1 MKTNLN
7 RYFNFFRALVFR
19 AHFFSGFL
27 IIFFGRF
34 LQKEKTVKRFV
45 NKQLALAKTLSKL
58 NGKKLKVAAMAYLND
73 YNAALSLSDY
83 QIKCKL

>member
-1 MKTNLN
+1 M
-7 RYFNFFRALVFR
+7 
-19 AHFFSGFL
+19 
-27 IIFFGRF
+27 
-34 LQKEKTVKRFV
+34 
-45 NKQLALAKTLSKL
+45 ALAKTLSKL